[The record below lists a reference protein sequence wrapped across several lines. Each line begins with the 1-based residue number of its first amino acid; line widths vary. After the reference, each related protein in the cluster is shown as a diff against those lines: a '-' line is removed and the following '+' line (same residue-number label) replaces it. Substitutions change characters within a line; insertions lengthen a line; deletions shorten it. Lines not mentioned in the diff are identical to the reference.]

1 MLSGL
6 EEKTDEVVFRLNLQL
21 ALLDQVD
28 NGLPCFNRDV
38 FRFENGKRR
47 LHPDNPPLT
56 KELDFVKVHFE
67 QLTVQPLSQTQIAI
81 SIGHPKALGQNRA
94 C

>member
-21 ALLDQVD
+21 AFLNQVD
-28 NGLPCFNRDV
+28 DGLPRFNRDV
-38 FRFENGKRR
+38 FRFENGKRC
-47 LHPDNPPLT
+47 LHPDYPPLT
-56 KELDFVKVHFE
+56 KELDFVEVHFE
-67 QLTVQPLSQTQIAI
+67 QLTVQLLSQTQIAI
-81 SIGHPKALGQNRA
+81 SIGNSKALGQNRA